1 MAERVIQFI
10 GTSHIRALEEASRS
24 RPSSDW
30 LLRFTAVGAPLLRV
44 LLNRARLHIDAA
56 SLRWEVSDPEALFTV
71 FDQLDAR
78 FIPMRRNLERVLGAP
93 HLVQALPTGSVVV
106 FVDPL
111 VRYSPHLRRVQ
122 LGAEEW
128 LYRFREQPITLS
140 ALSRLTDL
148 AGEFHAFVEPFH
160 SRLLFDPQG
169 SRSVFDLITAVHQ
182 VAADL
187 SIWIWRAPDFFGNSI
202 DLEAHDRLHAWR
214 LQDCATPCRLIPVPQ
229 HLLDSATGSAL
240 AHYRGRPGH
249 GNAAFGVAALD
260 HICRC
265 VQTNAA
271 TPP

>member
-30 LLRFTAVGAPLLRV
+30 SLRFTAVGAPLLRV
-44 LLNRARLHIDAA
+44 LLNRARLRIDAA
-56 SLRWEVSDPEALFTV
+56 SLQWEVPDPEALFAV
-71 FDQLDAR
+71 FEQLDSR
-78 FIPMRRNLERVLGAP
+78 FTPMRLNLERVLGAP
-93 HLVQALPTGSVVV
+93 HLVQALPSGSVVV

-111 VRYSPHLRRVQ
+111 VRYSPYLHRVQ

-128 LYRFREQPITLS
+128 LYRFRDQPITLS

-160 SRLLFDPQG
+160 SRLPFDPQG
-169 SRSVFDLITAVHQ
+169 SRSVFDLMEAVHQ

-187 SIWIWRAPDFFGNSI
+187 SIWIWRSPDFFGNKI
-202 DLEAHDRLHAWR
+202 NLEAHDRLHAWR
-214 LQDCATPCRLIPVPQ
+214 LQDGAIPCRLIPIPLQ
-229 HLLDSATGSAL
+229 LLDPATGSAL

-260 HICRC
+260 HIFRC
-265 VQTNAA
+265 VQTTDA
-271 TPP
+271 PPA